1 MFSYVARQAILD
13 NKKCLYAYELLFR
26 DGISNSFP
34 DIAPDEATSKLLTNN
49 HLNVGLDNITGGK
62 VSFINFHEET
72 LLYRFPTSLEPTSV
86 VIEIVETVEISK
98 ELLKACKHLTDL
110 GYTLALDDYDFDPK
124 WDAFLPLVNIVK
136 IDIQLCSYQQSVD
149 NVAKLKDMKIK
160 LLAEKV
166 ETNNEFEQYK
176 ALGFDYYQGYF
187 FARPEV
193 VKSRN
198 IPSSKANL
206 ISLIAVSSAAGF
218 DFDEIN
224 QIIER
229 DVSLSYMLLRFINN
243 PLNNKRFNV
252 TSLRHALNYM
262 GEVEIKKFVALLA
275 LAKLNDDKPADL
287 ILFCLLRAKFCELVS
302 NACGIQSNP
311 PTGFL
316 LGLFSL
322 LDAILDQDMSVLLDK
337 VPIADSIKCALLDQE
352 SELKPFL
359 SLIEHLEKADWDK
372 ISEIQEEIGVTRDQ
386 IHTFY
391 RESIAWSD
399 AMQQS
404 LTC

>member
-13 NKKCLYAYELLFR
+13 NRKCLYAYELLFR
-26 DGISNSFP
+26 DGKSNSFP
-34 DIAPDEATSKLLTNN
+34 DVEPDEATSKLLTSS
-49 HLNVGLDNITGGK
+49 HLNSGLDNITGGK

-72 LLYRFPTSLEPTSV
+72 LLYRFPTSLDAANV
-86 VIEIVETVEISK
+86 VIEIVETVKITKGLLRACRHIK
-98 ELLKACKHLTDL
+98 EL
-110 GYTLALDDYDFDPK
+110 GYTLALDDYDFNPQ
-124 WDAFLPLVNIVK
+124 WDVFLPLIDIVK
-136 IDIQLCSYQQSVD
+136 VDIQQCDYQQSADHVS
-149 NVAKLKDMKIK
+149 KLKSMRIK

-166 ETNNEFEQYK
+166 ETNDEFEQYK

-193 VKSRN
+193 IKSKK

-206 ISLIAVSSAAGF
+206 LSLIAVSSTADF

-243 PLNNKRFNV
+243 PMVNKRFNV

-262 GEVEIKKFVALLA
+262 GEIEIKKFVALLA
-275 LAKLNDDKPADL
+275 LAKLNDDKPIDL
-287 ILFCLLRAKFCELVS
+287 IIFCLLRAKFCELVS
-302 NACGIQSNP
+302 NACGLKTNP

-322 LDAILDQDMSVLLDK
+322 LDTILDQEMSVLLNQ
-337 VPIADSIKCALLDQE
+337 VPIAGTIKRALLKQE
-352 SELKPFL
+352 SELEPFL
-359 SLIEHLEKADWDK
+359 SLIEHLENANWNKV
-372 ISEIQEEIGVTRDQ
+372 SEIQADIGLTLGEIDM
-386 IHTFY
+386 FY
-391 RESIAWSD
+391 QESITWTD
-399 AMQQS
+399 AMQAS
-404 LTC
+404 LKG